1 MSHNLHAI
9 CYAYHFAESNKFSA
23 MTYTITGVFP
33 TIDDAISAAESLTKA
48 GFIKQ
53 FPGFTKNTKF
63 QPESL
68 IEDHFIDRN
77 EISVYTPNLNRAHKA
92 KNILIK
98 FGAELNKITG
108 ICHEK
113 IQDAKLAK
121 TSFMHSR
128 KRKKL
133 KKSNIKFNQEPLN

>member
-1 MSHNLHAI
+1 
-9 CYAYHFAESNKFSA
+9 

-33 TIDDAISAAESLTKA
+33 TIDDAISAAATLTKA

-92 KNILIK
+92 KNILMK

-108 ICHEK
+108 LYHEK
-113 IQDAKLAK
+113 VQDVKQAK
-121 TSFMHSR
+121 TSLTLSN
-128 KRKKL
+128 KRKNL
-133 KKSNIKFNQEPLN
+133 KKNKIRLRQKPLN